1 MKNLDTKVKHDK
13 GLVYIAIWKFIKGIF
28 LLVFGISSL
37 FYIKLNYIENIV
49 LNIQEE
55 LMIEHL
61 SYIKWILNK
70 VLTFLEKGNL
80 QTTGV
85 LAIVYSIVLITEGI
99 GVYLPEKMGGISYNN
114 FYFEFDSF

>member
-49 LNIQEE
+49 LE
-55 LMIEHL
+55 
-61 SYIKWILNK
+61 
-70 VLTFLEKGNL
+70 
-80 QTTGV
+80 
-85 LAIVYSIVLITEGI
+85 YSRRI
-99 GVYLPEKMGGISYNN
+99 
-114 FYFEFDSF
+114 DD